1 MVQLKNRKETRQAC
15 LWRRQHRAKKHMGGC
30 LASLIIREM
39 LLKSQQHIPISTREE
54 MVPNVGKEVME
65 LEASYI
71 VGRKIEWH
79 SQ

>member
-1 MVQLKNRKETRQAC
+1 
-15 LWRRQHRAKKHMGGC
+15 
-30 LASLIIREM
+30 M
-39 LLKSQQHIPISTREE
+39 LQKSQQNIPFPLGKQQSE